1 MMNIYKQG
9 ITRYVLCM
17 DDEVLE
23 KLHKTYVN
31 KSLYDS
37 KWIFLKMVLY
47 MAFTTIS
54 QMVNEK

>member
-1 MMNIYKQG
+1 
-9 ITRYVLCM
+9 M

-37 KWIFLKMVLY
+37 KRIFLKMVLY